1 MIWYFDLLLIF
12 GLSIAS
18 IIALVK
24 AVPKTDKTV
33 AKTKDGYSVTVKQML
48 ELEEKRAFGESVLK
62 RKLGEMASDTD
73 IVELLMTLYA
83 FGLFVFYILLGNLI
97 DHFFPVPNELFA
109 CAFVLAFFFIFYKVE
124 KASMQEG
131 VDFIKELTIEAPPE
145 MKQYG
150 AYVKN
155 PFDIYGTMTKMKE
168 SEEKWERKKTRRDRF
183 VLEAGENPSIQ
194 KRDELKKLD
203 KELEVI
209 SKKITV
215 QAGLLATN
223 LMTDN
228 PSDDIRSII
237 EANQKPDLARATK
250 SVPHYIGVMK
260 EIALNVDM
268 PDDVRE
274 EAQELVNAYE
284 TKEIDREKEKEINE
298 ARLEIE
304 TVRKHI
310 A

>member
-1 MIWYFDLLLIF
+1 MIWYYDLLLIL
-12 GLSIAS
+12 GISIVSSIALS
-18 IIALVK
+18 K
-24 AVPKTDKTV
+24 RKPKIKKTM
-33 AKTKDGYSVTVKQML
+33 AETKDGYHVTVKEMVD
-48 ELEEKRAFGESVLK
+48 LEEKRAFGEELLK
-62 RKLGEMASDTD
+62 AKLGTESDSESGEV
-73 IVELLMTLYA
+73 ILILFFL
-83 FGLFVFYILLGNLI
+83 GLFGAYVVIGNII
-97 DHFFPVPNELFA
+97 DHFLHIPNEVFGSS
-109 CAFVLAFFFIFYKVE
+109 FILAFFLALYQAE
-124 KASMQEG
+124 KAFMQNG
-131 VDFIKELTIEAPPE
+131 IQFIGELTIEAPGD

-155 PFDIYGTMTKMKE
+155 PFDVHTTIAKMKE
-168 SEEKWERKKTRRDRF
+168 FEEKWEVQKTRRDKF
-183 VLEAGENPSIQ
+183 ALESVDDQ
-194 KRDELKKLD
+194 SKRRQERLEKLD
-203 KELEVI
+203 KELESI

-228 PSDDIRSII
+228 PSDDIRAII
-237 EANQKPDLARATK
+237 EANQKPDLARSTK

-304 TVRKHI
+304 TVKKHI